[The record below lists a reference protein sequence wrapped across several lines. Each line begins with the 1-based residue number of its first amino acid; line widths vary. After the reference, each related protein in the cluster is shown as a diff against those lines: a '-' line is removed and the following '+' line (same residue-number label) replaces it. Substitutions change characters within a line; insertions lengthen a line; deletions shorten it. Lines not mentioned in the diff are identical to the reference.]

1 MLSEGGS
8 PFASIAAFS
17 CKSAGGIAVAW
28 KDDGRMHT
36 PAQDGVEKQRCTNA
50 PTSGARAS
58 RLTTFTFMSRVLTRL
73 QVENVQ
79 RNYNPF
85 RTRVYHGIQV
95 CAVVPLVLLG
105 PVLGP
110 RWVCFDDLVDTAVQ
124 HD

>member
-36 PAQDGVEKQRCTNA
+36 PAQDGVEKQRCTNE

-73 QVENVQ
+73 YSVISYLIALGLATVEKEQ
-79 RNYNPF
+79 RNF
-85 RTRVYHGIQV
+85 
-95 CAVVPLVLLG
+95 
-105 PVLGP
+105 
-110 RWVCFDDLVDTAVQ
+110 
-124 HD
+124 